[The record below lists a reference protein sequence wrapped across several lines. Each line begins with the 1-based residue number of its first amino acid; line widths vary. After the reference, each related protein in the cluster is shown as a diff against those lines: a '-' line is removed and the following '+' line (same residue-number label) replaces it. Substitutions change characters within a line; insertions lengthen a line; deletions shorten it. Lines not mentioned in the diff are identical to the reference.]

1 MIRATKYFVLGLDKL
16 TEQQGR
22 MLALELTSHRIWNC
36 LLIQSRKY
44 KGLKF
49 GVNSLAEAKVVEG
62 LMVVIKERTKTLKSV
77 ANTPILT
84 END

>member
-1 MIRATKYFVLGLDKL
+1 MIRATRYFVLGLNKL

-22 MLALELTSHRIWNC
+22 MLALELTSHKIWNC
-36 LLIQSRKY
+36 LLIQSGKY

-49 GVNSLAEAKVVEG
+49 GVNSLQEAKVVKG
-62 LMVVIKERTKTLKSV
+62 LIVVVRERTKTLKSV